1 MKIAISGKGGVG
13 KTTIAALLAQS
24 WARDGFKVLAIDA
37 DPVSSLA
44 SALGFPNPDK
54 IIPLS
59 RMNEL
64 VEERTGAKPGSFGQ
78 MFNLN
83 PHVDDLP
90 DKIAAEHNGIKLI
103 VMGGVKTGGGGCAC
117 PESTLVKTLVR
128 HIILDRNER
137 IIMDMEAGVEHLGRS
152 TTGAVDCLIIVVEPG
167 MRSIQAARRIKDL
180 ANQIGIK
187 NIRIIANKIAS
198 PDDDRFIKENI
209 DKQEL
214 LGMLPYSA
222 LLKNQ
227 DTGVNSTRDD
237 ERVNNEIDKINLAL
251 RTCEERNKL

>member
-24 WARDGFKVLAIDA
+24 WVAAGFKVLAIDA

-54 IIPLS
+54 IVPLS

-90 DKIAAEHNGIKLI
+90 DKIAVEHNGIKLI

-117 PESTLVKTLVR
+117 PESTLIKALVR

-152 TTGAVDCLIIVVEPG
+152 TTDAVDCLTTVVEPG

-187 NIRIIANKIAS
+187 RVCAIGNKVAS
-198 PDDDRFIKENI
+198 PQDATFITENI
-209 DKQEL
+209 DNIKVI
-214 LGMLPYSA
+214 GIIPYSNS
-222 LLKNQ
+222 LKETSNTQ
-227 DTGVNSTRDD
+227 EKD
-237 ERVNNEIDKINLAL
+237 ERVNKEIDKINLAL
-251 RTCEERNKL
+251 IPDHQSAKTQR